1 MAPPVCVSREISM
14 KLPLTNYQLQTNKGF
29 ITLIS
34 VLVVGAVG
42 VAITLSVILLGLGS
56 SRGSLALEQSNQAKG
71 LANACTEEALQ
82 QIKDSMPF
90 TGTGNIT
97 LGQGSC
103 SYTVT
108 SQGGQNRT
116 ITASGAVGALT
127 RKVKVIINGISP
139 AIQVASWQEVA
150 DF

>member
-1 MAPPVCVSREISM
+1 MFQSTYYKVFIRHRQG
-14 KLPLTNYQLQTNKGF
+14 Y

-42 VAITLSVILLGLGS
+42 IAITISLILLGLSS
-56 SRGSLALEQSNQAKG
+56 SRTSFAVEQSNQAKA
-71 LANACTEEALQ
+71 LVNACVEEGMQ
-82 QIKDSMPF
+82 QIRDATSF
-90 TGTGNIT
+90 TGSGSLT
-97 LGQGSC
+97 LGQGVC

-116 ITASGAVGALT
+116 IVASSTVGT
-127 RKVKVIINGISP
+127 IIRKTKVIIDKINP
-139 AIQVASWQEVA
+139 TIQVVSWQEVS

>member
-1 MAPPVCVSREISM
+1 MNRG
-14 KLPLTNYQLQTNKGF
+14 Y

-42 VAITLSVILLGLGS
+42 VTIALSLILLGLGS
-56 SRGSLALEQSNQAKG
+56 SRTSFAVEQSNQAKA
-71 LANACTEEALQ
+71 LANACAEEALQ
-82 QIKDSMPF
+82 QIRDSTPY
-90 TGTGNIT
+90 TGSGNLS
-97 LGQGSC
+97 LGQGTC

-116 ITASGAVGALT
+116 IVSTGTVGT
-127 RKVKVIINGISP
+127 IVRKVKIIITKINPNITVST
-139 AIQVASWQEVA
+139 WQEVA